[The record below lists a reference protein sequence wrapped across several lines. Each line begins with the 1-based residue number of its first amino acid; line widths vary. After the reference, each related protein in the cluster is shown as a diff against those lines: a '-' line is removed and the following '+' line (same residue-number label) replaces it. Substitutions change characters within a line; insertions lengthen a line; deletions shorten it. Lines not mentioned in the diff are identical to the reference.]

1 MFSMTVRIGTFA
13 CNPVSFPFDATPL
26 LTLIEWLNYDVTVAM
41 YTLHLL
47 VSKIISTESYLH
59 IVIRMNCQYQM

>member
-1 MFSMTVRIGTFA
+1 
-13 CNPVSFPFDATPL
+13 
-26 LTLIEWLNYDVTVAM
+26 LIEWLNYDVTVAM

-47 VSKIISTESYLH
+47 VSQIISTECYLH